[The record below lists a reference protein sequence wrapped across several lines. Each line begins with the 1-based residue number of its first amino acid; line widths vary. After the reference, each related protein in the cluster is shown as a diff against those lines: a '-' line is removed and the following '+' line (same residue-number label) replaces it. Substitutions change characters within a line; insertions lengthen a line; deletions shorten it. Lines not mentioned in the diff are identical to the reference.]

1 MMGAAPPLRLTPS
14 MKRRIMER
22 LWSPWRMPYLL
33 KSEYSPD
40 CVFCSKLAADDVHDR
55 DNLII
60 YRGQAAAIFIN
71 LFPYNNGHLMVIP
84 YAHVPTTE
92 ALPLETLTEMMQLL
106 NVGIAV
112 LRKVVLPHGINV
124 GINMGKPAGA
134 GIHEHVHLHIV
145 PRWEGDTN
153 FLQVCAQTRVIPEM
167 LPETYDKLVAAL
179 NEYFAE
185 QKG

>member
-1 MMGAAPPLRLTPS
+1 
-14 MKRRIMER
+14 MER

-33 KSEYSPD
+33 NNEGSAG
-40 CVFCSKLAADDVHDR
+40 CVFCSKISAERTYDR

-60 YRGQAAAIFIN
+60 HRGQSAAIFMN

-92 ALPLETLTEMMQLL
+92 ALPPETLTEMMELL
-106 NVGIAV
+106 NVGLAI
-112 LRKVVLPHGINV
+112 LRKVVKPDGFNV

-145 PRWEGDTN
+145 PRWNGDTN
-153 FLQVCAQTRVIPEM
+153 FLQVCANTRVIPEL
-167 LPETYDKLVAAL
+167 LPDTYDKMIAAL
-179 NEYFAE
+179 NELRNE
-185 QKG
+185 QPR